1 MADGQDR
8 IEIVPY
14 ERAWVQQ
21 YEEARAEIRR
31 ALGEEIGS
39 LEHIGS
45 TAVPGLASKPVL
57 DLLLGLATFPPAPPV
72 IAALAGLDYEFLGEH
87 GIAGRYFFR
96 KGTPRSQHLHVVR
109 SGSEFWTRHLR
120 FRDLLRAKPAL
131 CSEYEALKRGLA
143 RRYGADR
150 ESYTDAKGD
159 FIRRALAAPDV

>member
-14 ERAWVQQ
+14 ETAWVRK
-21 YEEARAEIRR
+21 YEEARAEIRK
-31 ALGEEIGS
+31 ALGEEGCS

-45 TAVPGLASKPVL
+45 TAVPGLPSKPIL
-57 DLLLGLATFPPAPPV
+57 DLLLGLTAFPPAPRV
-72 IAALAGLDYEFLGEH
+72 IAGLVGLGYEFLGEH
-87 GIAGRYFFR
+87 GIPGRYFFR

-109 SGSEFWTRHLR
+109 SGSVFETQHLR

-131 CSEYEALKRGLA
+131 CSEYAALKRDLA

-150 ESYTDAKGD
+150 ESYTEAKGD
-159 FIRRALAAPDV
+159 FIRRALTAPDA